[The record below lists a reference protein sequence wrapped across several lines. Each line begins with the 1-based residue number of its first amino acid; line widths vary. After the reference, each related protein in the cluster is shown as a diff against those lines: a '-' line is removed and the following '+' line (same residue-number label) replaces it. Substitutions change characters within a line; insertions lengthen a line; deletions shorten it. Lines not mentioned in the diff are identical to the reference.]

1 MSSPAE
7 IVENSPFTVKKIRGD
22 GSLLHKEKKK
32 SCEKEGCFLLM
43 YSMPVL

>member
-7 IVENSPFTVKKIRGD
+7 IVENSPFTVKKICGD
-22 GSLLHKEKKK
+22 GSLFHKEKKK

>member
-22 GSLLHKEKKK
+22 GSLLHKEKKNHVK
-32 SCEKEGCFLLM
+32 RKDVS
-43 YSMPVL
+43 S